1 MTDFN
6 RSEEAQQIFKEKRKP
21 KNPISFKIQLNEEQK
36 LAKQV
41 ILDSPVTLL
50 RGMAGSGKT
59 LVACQ
64 VALDLVFKKDA
75 ERIIITRPTVA
86 KEEIGFLPGDL
97 KEKMDPWLAP
107 IYANLYMLYD
117 KAKIDKMIQDQT
129 IEIVPFAFMRG
140 RTFPDAVVIVDE
152 CQNITHGQTEM
163 ILGRLGK
170 GGKMIFCGDITQ
182 TDLKNRKDSGIGF
195 FTRMEEN
202 IKGVKIFTLKTNHR
216 HEIVEPI
223 LKLYSDYR
231 D

>member
-6 RSEEAQQIFKEKRKP
+6 RSEQAQQIFKEKRKP

-36 LAKQV
+36 VAKQL
-41 ILDSPVTLL
+41 ILDNPVTLL
-50 RGMAGSGKT
+50 KGMAGSGKT

-64 VALDLVFKKDA
+64 VALDMVFKKDV

-117 KAKIDKMIQDQT
+117 KAKVDKMIQDQI

-140 RTFPDAVVIVDE
+140 RTFPDAFVIVDE

-170 GGKMIFCGDITQ
+170 GGKMVFCGDITQ
-182 TDLKNRKDSGIGF
+182 TDLKNKKDSGIGF
-195 FTRMEEN
+195 FTRLEEN
-202 IKGVKIFTLKTNHR
+202 IKGVKIVTLKTNHR

>member
-223 LKLYSDYR
+223 LKLYSEYR

>member
-1 MTDFN
+1 MNDFN
-6 RSEEAQQIFKEKRKP
+6 RSAEAKQIFKEKRKP
-21 KNPISFKIQLNEEQK
+21 KNPISFKITLNEEQK
-36 LAKQV
+36 AAKEI
-41 ILDSPVTLL
+41 ILSTPVTLL

-107 IYANLYMLYD
+107 IYANLHMLYD
-117 KAKIDKMIQDQT
+117 KAKIDKMVQDNQ

-152 CQNITHGQTEM
+152 CQNITHSQTEM

-182 TDLKNRKDSGIGF
+182 TDLKTKKDSGIGF

-202 IKGVKIFTLKTNHR
+202 IKGVKIVTLKTNHR

>member
-1 MTDFN
+1 MNDFN

-223 LKLYSDYR
+223 LKLYSEYR

>member
-1 MTDFN
+1 MNDFN
-6 RSEEAQQIFKEKRKP
+6 RSEEAKQIFKEKRKP
-21 KNPISFKIQLNEEQK
+21 KNPITFKLTLNEEQK

-117 KAKIDKMIQDQT
+117 KVKIDKMIQDNQ

>member
-1 MTDFN
+1 MNDFN
-6 RSEEAQQIFKEKRKP
+6 RSVEAKQIFKEKHKP
-21 KNPISFKIQLNEEQK
+21 KNPISFKITLNDEQK
-36 LAKQV
+36 AAKEI
-41 ILDSPVTLL
+41 ILSTPVTLL

-107 IYANLYMLYD
+107 IYANLHMLYD
-117 KAKIDKMIQDQT
+117 KAKIDKMVQDNQ

-152 CQNITHGQTEM
+152 CQNITHSQTEM

-182 TDLKNRKDSGIGF
+182 TDLKTKKDSGIGF

-202 IKGVKIFTLKTNHR
+202 IKGVKIVTLKTNHR

>member
-6 RSEEAQQIFKEKRKP
+6 RSEEAKQIFKEKRKP
-21 KNPISFKIQLNEEQK
+21 KNPITFKLTLNEEQK

-117 KAKIDKMIQDQT
+117 KAKIDKMIQDNQ

-152 CQNITHGQTEM
+152 CQNITHSQTEM

>member
-1 MTDFN
+1 MSDFN
-6 RSEEAQQIFKEKRKP
+6 RSEEAKQIFKEKRKP
-21 KNPISFKIQLNEEQK
+21 KNPITFKLTLNEEQK

-41 ILDSPVTLL
+41 ILDTPVTLL

-64 VALDLVFKKDA
+64 VALDLVFKKDV

-117 KAKIDKMIQDQT
+117 KAKIDKMIQDNQ

>member
-6 RSEEAQQIFKEKRKP
+6 RSEEAKQIFKEKRKP
-21 KNPISFKIQLNEEQK
+21 KNPITFKLTLNEEQK

-41 ILDSPVTLL
+41 ILDTPVTLL

-117 KAKIDKMIQDQT
+117 KVKIDKMIQDNQ

>member
-21 KNPISFKIQLNEEQK
+21 KNPITFKLTLNEEQK

-117 KAKIDKMIQDQT
+117 KVKIDKMIQDNQ

-223 LKLYSDYR
+223 LKLYSEYR